1 MFAGIIANACPQI
14 SGHHKSNNNVA
25 VKGSDG
31 NNFAHNRFWGVVDV
45 LGRSKMNYENNREVC
60 NNVNDTGCTWSFDKF
75 LHVSKNCKQD
85 HPLSRTVNICK
96 TDKNINEDTMH
107 IHVPFLRR
115 LSSAQEAVLLLSL
128 N

>member
-45 LGRSKMNYENNREVC
+45 LGRSTLKKTE
-60 NNVNDTGCTWSFDKF
+60 KF
-75 LHVSKNCKQD
+75 VTMLMTPAVPGHLINSYMYLRIVSKII
-85 HPLSRTVNICK
+85 LSA
-96 TDKNINEDTMH
+96 E
-107 IHVPFLRR
+107 L
-115 LSSAQEAVLLLSL
+115 
-128 N
+128 